1 MPVDQAVE
9 EIKGPAKVNEVMP
22 KVAPEDRAD
31 VFNKLRMEKATELQ
45 KQAMPAGGARPG
57 TEMSPAMVQT
67 SSQTAMAK
75 ADEENDDAALTDAMK
90 DLKRQKRFR
99 DVAKLAQDMGEAAE
113 RSGDAKTA
121 QAHYKTA
128 LRYHNKHAEQDYT
141 GKPVDVSV
149 PKTEAVTVPRKVGRD
164 TEVRRQFE
172 QDLAPLQEELRSLT
186 KPKTEEEIKN
196 AQDPKIAPQRLKRI
210 KELNEQILDRKQKF
224 GAAALGL
231 GDPKSPNYDPD
242 FEDPDT
248 KSALYDPN
256 VSMAAEQFRAQQK
269 PVSEEMPKEF
279 LEQEE
284 TRQVPGFET
293 KRQYQGRADQSLS
306 SRSYSPDSRGSLT
319 QLTGPGVRGV
329 PGRSSKFG
337 PSAQAQ
343 AEHMDWFLARQG
355 AKGGSG
361 LRPQGAAEREV
372 GDATEGAAQEAQSVV
387 SQPNYSPGSGE
398 FKRKVKPKS
407 GGGDVVAGG
416 GAAEYAARIAELK
429 ARQEAA
435 QKQKVSAEAQK
446 PQEIPSA
453 NEGFVAMPKAEIERR
468 MKEKQGASD
477 EQAAK
482 SMYKSAEQAKNPAF
496 MKRPKEGTVAGE
508 IPESDIVGDYS
519 KRMGEEKSVNDK
531 PAKKQGFGSAETL
544 KKAHSLLKKKYK

>member
-1 MPVDQAVE
+1 MSVDQAVK

-22 KVAPEDRAD
+22 KVAPEDRSD

-45 KQAMPAGGARPG
+45 KQAMPMGGSRPAG
-57 TEMSPAMVQT
+57 EMSPGMVQT
-67 SSQTAMAK
+67 SSQTAMMK

-90 DLKRQKRFR
+90 DLKRQKRYR
-99 DVAKLAQDMGEAAE
+99 EVAKLAQDMGEDAE
-113 RSGDAKTA
+113 RSGDAKAA

-128 LRYHNKHAEQDYT
+128 LKYHNKHAEQEYT
-141 GKPVDVSV
+141 GKPVDVQV
-149 PKTEAVTVPRKVGRD
+149 PKTETVSVPRKVGRD

-172 QDLAPLQEELRSLT
+172 QDIAPLQEELRSLA

-196 AQDPKIAPQRLKRI
+196 AQDPKLAPQRLKRM
-210 KELNEQILDRKQKF
+210 KELNEQILSAKQKF

-231 GDPKSPNYDPD
+231 GDPQSPNYDPD

-248 KSALYDPN
+248 KSALYDPK
-256 VSMAAEQFRAQQK
+256 VSMAAEQFRAEQK
-269 PVSEEMPKEF
+269 PASEEMPKEF
-279 LEQEE
+279 MEQEE
-284 TRQVPGFET
+284 TRRVPGFET
-293 KRQYQGRADQSLS
+293 KRQYQGSADQNLY
-306 SRSYSPDSRGSLT
+306 SRNYSPDSRGSLT
-319 QLTGPGVRGV
+319 QLTGPGSRGV
-329 PGRSSKFG
+329 PGRSSKYG

-361 LRPQGAAEREV
+361 LRPQGATERDI
-372 GDATEGAAQEAQSVV
+372 GDATEGATKEAQGIV
-387 SQPNYSPGSGE
+387 SQENYSPGSGE
-398 FKRKVKPKS
+398 FRAKTKPKK
-407 GGGDVVAGG
+407 GGSSMVAGG

-435 QKQKVSAEAQK
+435 QKQKTETQK
-446 PQEIPSA
+446 PEEIPSA
-453 NEGFVAMPKAEIERR
+453 NEGFIAMPKAEIERK
-468 MKEKQGASD
+468 MKQKQGSGNG
-477 EQAAK
+477 EAAK

-496 MKRPKEGTVAGE
+496 PSKPKEGAVAGE

-519 KRMGEEKSVNDK
+519 KRMGEQQSVNDK
-531 PAKKQGFGSAETL
+531 PVKKQGFGSVEIL